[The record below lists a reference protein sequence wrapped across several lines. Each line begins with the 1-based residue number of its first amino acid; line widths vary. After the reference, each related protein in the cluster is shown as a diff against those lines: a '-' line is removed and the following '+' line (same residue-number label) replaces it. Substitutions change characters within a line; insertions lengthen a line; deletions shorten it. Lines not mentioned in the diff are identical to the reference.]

1 MGVDHLK
8 GLPVA
13 EKMPEIS
20 DGELYMVNTLTIL
33 PGCRTAYLEE
43 LRTVVSQAKALP
55 GCLLLEVGERIDAP
69 ATFVL
74 TERWR
79 NGLEYVNDYL
89 TLPFYRDYL
98 ARTEAMYAAPREVVV
113 LSRRTDDTDR

>member
-13 EKMPEIS
+13 EKMP
-20 DGELYMVNTLTIL
+20 
-33 PGCRTAYLEE
+33 
-43 LRTVVSQAKALP
+43 
-55 GCLLLEVGERIDAP
+55 
-69 ATFVL
+69 
-74 TERWR
+74 ERWR